1 MFYFKITKKLKNMI
15 TKNDF
20 TVLNLEVKPITWM

>member
-1 MFYFKITKKLKNMI
+1 MFYLKITKKLKNMI

-20 TVLNLEVKPITWM
+20 AVLNLEVKPTTWM